1 MEQCRASSS
10 LSSSFSI
17 QQHSPTPRPHAQFTH
32 TVTEPHHALTVD
44 GEGEDSGGNEVHE
57 IYVRLGAAPA
67 TALNEK
73 DTLPCQNESKDTL
86 SCKSFQLSKK
96 THFRARKERKTHF
109 RARKERRHT
118 FVLTSEKRHTFV
130 FISRQNRAK
139 RLGLGRQRQRQL
151 DTLRDLYYA
160 TQQA

>member
-1 MEQCRASSS
+1 M
-10 LSSSFSI
+10 
-17 QQHSPTPRPHAQFTH
+17 
-32 TVTEPHHALTVD
+32 TEPHHALTVD

-96 THFRARKERKTHF
+96 THFRARKER
-109 RARKERRHT
+109 RHT
-118 FVLTSEKRHTFV
+118 FVLTSGKSHTFV
-130 FISRQNRAK
+130 FISTASNKLTR
-139 RLGLGRQRQRQL
+139 
-151 DTLRDLYYA
+151 
-160 TQQA
+160 